1 MLSPF
6 FFFFKWFH
14 PTKQTV
20 LIRDSQM
27 AVLAWLGIPASTK
40 KFPCQQ
46 NKYFNLMSSSLLE
59 CFYELDVNWL
69 DLQHN
74 LNERLKSLIWLLL
87 TADKCS

>member
-1 MLSPF
+1 
-6 FFFFKWFH
+6 
-14 PTKQTV
+14 
-20 LIRDSQM
+20 M
-27 AVLAWLGIPASTK
+27 AVLAWLGVAASTK

-59 CFYELDVNWL
+59 CFYKLDVNWL

-74 LNERLKSLIWLLL
+74 LNERLKYVIWSLL